1 MSLTRGAHQTTADHV
16 FDIATGDA
24 DVGKLTIAHA
34 VKFLGGT
41 ATVAPLADGVN
52 ERIDKNFLVLLG
64 SNCCAFPC
72 FSRLA

>member
-1 MSLTRGAHQTTADHV
+1 
-16 FDIATGDA
+16 
-24 DVGKLTIAHA
+24 LTIAHA

-64 SNCCAFPC
+64 
-72 FSRLA
+72 